1 MDKGTMIG
9 TLVLA
14 LGSSGGSAGLVR
26 EPVATTSTTNAMQ
39 QRESEFKIPTGKK
52 LDLQLQTGGS
62 VNITGWDK
70 EVVSIKLSTGGRD
83 WQDCQFDAN
92 ETPDGLQIVARYQG
106 KQTSHSTS
114 LHFEVQVP
122 KQLDIQIESAGGELR
137 ITDVAGDLR
146 GRTMGGNLE
155 LKNLSGEVNLTTM
168 GGNVLL
174 LSSEISGKVETMG
187 GQVVIQDVT
196 GNIEGSSMGG
206 EVKYINVTNREGRAI
221 RQS

>member
-122 KQLDIQIESAGGELR
+122 KQLDIQIESAGG
-137 ITDVAGDLR
+137 
-146 GRTMGGNLE
+146 NLE

-196 GNIEGSSMGG
+196 GNIKGSSMGG